1 MCEKFSGN
9 YHVIFRQIIWFEAF
23 FFEKSI
29 LTLKF
34 KHRDLI
40 NEIEISLW
48 KISINWPFKYIL
60 SIFFSSQFHTN
71 SPGDKFLCL
80 TITPRPH
87 TILSSFPPLDPL
99 LIQQT
104 SWTGQYECSLIF
116 AVHKKGR
123 VSDHSSFGTAATYL
137 LAAHRIVRR
146 LSTTDRDIRKQ
157 VFRVLILSTCS
168 LPRVRFFLKTSF
180 PELDLHYSQFFRT
193 GLSDYS
199 RLQFYINLP
208 AGTCSRDVPVKIPFP
223 GTVLNEQQPSRRKF
237 LTLLSLRYSA
247 TLDIS

>member
-1 MCEKFSGN
+1 MANFVAI
-9 YHVIFRQIIWFEAF
+9 YYVIFRQIIWFETF

-80 TITPRPH
+80 TNTPRPH
-87 TILSSFPPLDPL
+87 TILSSFATLDPL

-146 LSTTDRDIRKQ
+146 HSTTDQLIDRPGHSQ
-157 VFRVLILSTCS
+157 TGFSCPHPFNVQFVQSPVFSWKRVSLNWTFITARFSGPDSLII
-168 LPRVRFFLKTSF
+168 V
-180 PELDLHYSQFFRT
+180 
-193 GLSDYS
+193 DYS
-199 RLQFYINLP
+199 STLIYRLGHDLGMFQ
-208 AGTCSRDVPVKIPFP
+208 
-223 GTVLNEQQPSRRKF
+223 
-237 LTLLSLRYSA
+237 
-247 TLDIS
+247 